1 MPTSRRPE
9 RLVVDANPI
18 LAALLG
24 VMARRIFFETDIQ
37 QFAVPEATITEV
49 RGFLPRAGLKVGTET
64 RTLEYALDLLPLR
77 PYAARTY
84 RQSIAEASRRIS
96 KRDPKDVD
104 VLAPTLHLGLP
115 LWSNDRDF
123 EKAGVECLT
132 TARLLAMFFRAPSR

>member
-24 VMARRIFFETDIQ
+24 GMARRMFFETDIQ
-37 QFAVPEATITEV
+37 EFAIPGVTLTEV
-49 RGFLPRAGLKVGTET
+49 RGYLPHVALKIGVET
-64 RTLEYALDLLPLR
+64 TILEFALDLLPLS
-77 PYAARTY
+77 PYPARTY
-84 RQSIAEASRRIS
+84 RQSIAEARRRIG

-104 VLAPTLHLGLP
+104 VLALTLHLGLP

-123 EKAGVECLT
+123 EEAGIEYLT
-132 TARLLAMFFRAPSR
+132 TARLLTLFFGPSPR

>member
-24 VMARRIFFETDIQ
+24 GMAHRIFFETDIQ
-37 QFAVPEATITEV
+37 EFAVPEVTITEV
-49 RGFLPRAGLKVGTET
+49 RRFLPRAALKIGVEIT
-64 RTLEYALDLLPLR
+64 TLEYALDLLPLR
-77 PYAARTY
+77 HYTARTY
-84 RQSIAEASRRIS
+84 RQSIAEAKRRIS

-104 VLAPTLHLGLP
+104 VLALTLHLGLP

-123 EKAGVECLT
+123 DEAGIEYLT
-132 TARLLAMFFRAPSR
+132 TARLLAMFFGKFSR